1 MGVQKDKKVKDT
13 AKLLAKAP
21 KTNRVK
27 KLLAAYEA
35 KQAWKNDMEGLLKRA
50 VTAEKLVRELTEKL
64 EKVSAKVAN
73 LEGQLEAKGA

>member
-1 MGVQKDKKVKDT
+1 MGVKKDKVVKP
-13 AKLLAKAP
+13 AGEKMAKAP
-21 KTNRVK
+21 KSHRIK

-50 VTAEKLVRELTEKL
+50 VKAETLVKSLGNDL
-64 EKVSAKVAN
+64 EKATAKISN

>member
-1 MGVQKDKKVKDT
+1 MGVKKDKVVKT
-13 AKLLAKAP
+13 AGEKMAKAP
-21 KTNRVK
+21 KTTRLK
-27 KLLAAYEA
+27 RLLAAYEA